1 MITNHQWFF
10 MILITLRCGSKI
22 ENAVKFAAANE
33 LLGIVA
39 HSEDIL
45 RDINQVDLVKSAQL
59 VLWTWG
65 NWTEYFVFKIITFI
79 LLGEDNNC
87 KETIKY
93 LKTKEV
99 NAIIYDKIDL
109 LIDSDKVL

>member
-1 MITNHQWFF
+1 
-10 MILITLRCGSKI
+10 MILITFRCGSKI

-65 NWTEYFVFKIITFI
+65 N
-79 LLGEDNNC
+79 
-87 KETIKY
+87 
-93 LKTKEV
+93 
-99 NAIIYDKIDL
+99 
-109 LIDSDKVL
+109 